1 MVLLDDVVQILD
13 RSVASPVVEHPSLF
27 ISAMAEP

>member
-13 RSVASPVVEHPSLF
+13 RSVAAAAAECLF
-27 ISAMAEP
+27 LLMSAMAEP